1 MNPYDYSP
9 GAPDSR
15 LCLRQETSGWLRH
28 EVEFPAAF
36 QPGDDAS
43 RWVRG
48 EYYQPRTGSRS
59 PLVILLHGVGD
70 VSLLPCRWL
79 ARSLVGTG
87 IACFVPRLAV
97 HSSRMARAGWRRIP
111 NLSDDEWFEV
121 YRTAVVEVRQVVD
134 WAERRAEIDEHRVA
148 VLGVSFGGFISSIAM
163 GVDDRITAGV
173 LIVSGGNSGTIVQ
186 RARARAVHKG
196 YRVTEAEYTAGQQ
209 EYARY
214 LGQVAERGFGDVS
227 PVRRSFLNDPMTF
240 AGRLRQRSVLMVN
253 ARWDEFIPREA
264 VLDFW
269 EACGKPAITW
279 LPATHTAIWLW
290 YPLIRKRIG
299 GFLASALEMSG
310 DTVEEAPA
318 EAAQLS
324 GRG

>member
-9 GAPDSR
+9 GGLDFR
-15 LCLRQETSGWLRH
+15 LHLRQEASEWLRH

-36 QPGDDAS
+36 QPGTGVS

-48 EYYQPRTGSRS
+48 EYYQPRTGSRR

-70 VSLLPCRWL
+70 ISLLPCRWL
-79 ARSLVGTG
+79 ARSLVGAG
-87 IACFVPRLAV
+87 IACFIPRLAV
-97 HSSRMARAGWRRIP
+97 HSSRTAGAGWRRIP
-111 NLSDDEWFEV
+111 HMSDDEWFEI
-121 YRTAVVEVRQVVD
+121 YRSAVVEARQVVD
-134 WAERRAEIDEHRVA
+134 WAESRTEIDQRRIA

-163 GVDDRITAGV
+163 GVDERIAAGV

-196 YRVTEAEYTAGQQ
+196 YRVTEAEYAAAQQ

-214 LGQVAERGFGDVS
+214 VGQVAEKGFENVS

-240 AGRLRQRSVLMVN
+240 AGQLRQRSVLMVN

-269 EACGKPAITW
+269 EACGKPPITW

-324 GRG
+324 GEG